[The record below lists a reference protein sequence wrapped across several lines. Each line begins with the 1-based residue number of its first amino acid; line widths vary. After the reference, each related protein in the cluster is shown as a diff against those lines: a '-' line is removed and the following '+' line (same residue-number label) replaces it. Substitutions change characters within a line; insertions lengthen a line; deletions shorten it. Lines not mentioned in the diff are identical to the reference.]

1 MKERYLHS
9 VRILMDCSPEE
20 KERLLSRLSNAL
32 AAYFEDVP
40 DADEKALIANFGTP
54 EECAARL
61 LDECTPTTV
70 AIERQKKSRKHR
82 VLMTILA
89 VLLVITT
96 GVALYLWSN
105 GGLVII
111 STYHNVPPDYW
122 DTIPSNHVIYAYD
135 D

>member
-1 MKERYLHS
+1 MKEHYLHS
-9 VRILMDCSPEE
+9 VRILMDCPP
-20 KERLLSRLSNAL
+20 KERDRLLSRLSNAIT
-32 AAYFEDVP
+32 AYLEDVP
-40 DADEKALIANFGTP
+40 EASETDIVSNFGAP
-54 EECAARL
+54 EDCAARL

-70 AIERQKKSRKHR
+70 VIERQKKSRKHR

-96 GVALYLWSN
+96 GFALYLWSN

-122 DTIPSNHVIYAYD
+122 DTMPSNHVIYAYD